1 MSSFRKI
8 IGFLIIVFIGLP
20 LLFAITWSVGLT
32 RAAMSPKLVSEVPQ
46 KIIAAV
52 PDLIDEIVRESQNA
66 DLVKDADTRAWLQA
80 VAKSPTSA
88 RELLT
93 KIGVLPWMQGELQE
107 ALTKIGDVLK
117 GKRPPDR
124 IAIDLR
130 PLKKALLDPA
140 VEDYVL
146 GVLKNLPPCDDAGT
160 RRWIENGRDG
170 LDRVHLPPCQPNLDA
185 ARAAVRLGQSRVVGR
200 MDDSVQIFEDARFVP
215 FEWMHALTFLLYA
228 LFIIPAI
235 FILGGAL
242 VAASSPADFL
252 RWSGIPILIGGLS
265 SLGLALFVRTSA
277 FYFERWTFFRHGRDW
292 SSDLGPLALEKTR
305 WLLRLIVEPLLNPVI
320 YAAGVVCV
328 VGLIFIAFSFSAR
341 SHRNPAP
348 SVPAA

>member
-1 MSSFRKI
+1 
-8 IGFLIIVFIGLP
+8 
-20 LLFAITWSVGLT
+20 
-32 RAAMSPKLVSEVPQ
+32 
-46 KIIAAV
+46 
-52 PDLIDEIVRESQNA
+52 
-66 DLVKDADTRAWLQA
+66 
-80 VAKSPTSA
+80 VAKNPTPP
-88 RELLT
+88 REFLA
-93 KIGVLPWMQGELQE
+93 KIGVLPWIQGELQD
-107 ALTKIGDVLK
+107 ALGKIGDVLK
-117 GKRPPDR
+117 GNRPPDR
-124 IAIDLR
+124 VTIDLR
-130 PLKKALLDPA
+130 PLKKALLDPS

-146 GVLKNLPPCDDAGT
+146 GVLKNLPPCDEAGNL
-160 RRWIENGRDG
+160 RWVATGRDG
-170 LDRVHLPPCQPNLDA
+170 LDHSHLPPCQPDLDA
-185 ARAAVRLGQSRVVGR
+185 ARAAVRAEQARVVGR
-200 MDDSVQIFEDARFVP
+200 MDDSVQILEDVRFVP

-228 LFIIPAI
+228 MFIIPAI

-305 WLLRLIVEPLLNPVI
+305 WLLRLVVEPLLNPVI